1 MSIASK
7 RVACGVVAITC
18 GITITLVL
26 LAGPHQG
33 PFIVV
38 CAVDS

>member
-7 RVACGVVAITC
+7 RVACGVVALTC
-18 GITITLVL
+18 GIALVL
-26 LAGPHQG
+26 VAGPHQG